1 MNLELAEKR
10 YLQQRA
16 QARMRK
22 ISFTITL
29 DEWIKLWAD
38 SGKWE
43 QRGRRKDQYC
53 MSRIGDAGGYEVNNV
68 FIQLQ
73 SENVRDAQ
81 VGREKTITEREN
93 LSKSQTGK
101 KLSEQTKKKIGMS
114 HKGKP
119 SNNPKKF
126 QVGHAPWN
134 KGLTIKQH
142 ITN

>member
-1 MNLELAEKR
+1 MNLEIAEKR

-22 ISFTITL
+22 VPFTITFE
-29 DEWIKLWAD
+29 EWIKLWSD

-53 MSRIGDAGGYEVNNV
+53 MSRIGDKGGYELGNV

-73 SENVRDAQ
+73 ADNIKDA
-81 VGREKTITEREN
+81 
-93 LSKSQTGK
+93 QTGK
-101 KLSEQTKKKIGMS
+101 TNPLKGHQKNVGKTYSLERRQKISES
-114 HKGKP
+114 RKGKP

-126 QVGHAPWN
+126 QKGNIPWN
-134 KGLTIKQH
+134 KGLTSKKHTTI
-142 ITN
+142 

>member
-1 MNLELAEKR
+1 MNLEIAEKR

-22 ISFTITL
+22 VPFTITL

-53 MSRIGDAGGYEVNNV
+53 MSRIGDKGGYELGNV

-73 SENVRDAQ
+73 VDNVKDAQ
-81 VGREKTITEREN
+81 LGRVKSIDERLN
-93 LSKSQTGK
+93 QSKSLLGHK
-101 KLSEQTKKKIGMS
+101 HSDETKKKIGNAR
-114 HKGKP
+114 KGKP
-119 SNNPKKF
+119 ANNPKKF
-126 QVGHAPWN
+126 QKGHTPWN
-134 KGLTIKQH
+134 KGLTSKQH
-142 ITN
+142 ITI

>member
-1 MNLELAEKR
+1 MNLEIAEKR

-22 ISFTITL
+22 VPFTITL

-53 MSRIGDAGGYEVNNV
+53 MSRIGDKGGYELNNV

-73 SENVRDAQ
+73 ADNVKDAQ
-81 VGREKTITEREN
+81 LGRVKSINEILTQRNGLLGHKH
-93 LSKSQTGK
+93 SK
-101 KLSEQTKKKIGMS
+101 ETKNKISNARMGQI
-114 HKGKP
+114 
-119 SNNPKKF
+119 NNPNGIK
-126 QVGHAPWN
+126 N
-134 KGLTIKQH
+134 KSLQG
-142 ITN
+142 TN